1 MEAVTKLPHTTARRW
16 KHNWSPHCD
25 RKRIGMSRESS
36 TVRHRLTEGE
46 RHGERERGEKK
57 KERKREREGRE
68 REREGGRGRERKR
81 KRKRGRDGEGER
93 ERERSEGLCLHTSG
107 VLTH

>member
-46 RHGERERGEKK
+46 RHGERER
-57 KERKREREGRE
+57 ERKKRREKGREREERE
-68 REREGGRGRERKR
+68 REREGEGGREK
-81 KRKRGRDGEGER
+81 ER
-93 ERERSEGLCLHTSG
+93 EREGGMERERGRESG
-107 VLTH
+107 VKACAFTPLVS